1 MVIVET
7 KSVIVHD
14 GRPVVEKAREYRFK
28 IILVGSG
35 GVGKTSLVRKYVEKA
50 FTENYL
56 PTIGANVMEKDISI
70 TYSGVACLVKLTIW
84 DIAAQDTFKRMRP
97 TFYAGATGAFLVAD
111 LSRPE
116 SFDELLDWN
125 KELSTIIP
133 NISKLLLANKSDLE
147 PRISEEQLQEIGR
160 KINPI
165 EFLKTSAMNGEN
177 VNKAFKTLT
186 KQLVERNA
194 EMTEIKPPKRE
205 PDWRS
210 TVQYL
215 YVIDQSGLL
224 LYEQDMHQTDNDIGK
239 SRDSAILGGAL
250 IAISSLLK
258 EIALN
263 TNPLKVI
270 SQEGFCILIE
280 EGQHVLVALVT
291 TEELQTSRQKLQEFL
306 AEFERKFEGKIQ
318 NNINKGDIRQ
328 AFKTAG
334 TLAKRFF
341 NAT

>member
-1 MVIVET
+1 MVIVQ
-7 KSVIVHD
+7 KNIFDAHD
-14 GRPVVEKAREYRFK
+14 GGQVVEKAREYRFK
-28 IILVGSG
+28 IILIGSG

-56 PTIGANVMEKDISI
+56 PTIGANVMEKDISMTI
-70 TYSGVACLVKLTIW
+70 QGKASLIKLTIW

-116 SFDELLDWN
+116 SFDELLNWD
-125 KELSTIIP
+125 KELNALIP
-133 NISKLLLANKSDLE
+133 NISKLVLANKSDLE
-147 PRISEEQLQEIGR
+147 PHISEEELQEIGR
-160 KINPI
+160 KIKPI
-165 EFLKTSAMNGEN
+165 EVLKTSAMNGEN

-186 KQLVERNA
+186 KQLVERNT
-194 EMTEIKPPKRE
+194 EMMESRPPKRE
-205 PDWRS
+205 TDWRS
-210 TVQYL
+210 TVQYI
-215 YVIDQSGLL
+215 YVIEQSGLL
-224 LYEQDMHQTDNDIGK
+224 LYEQDMHQSYSDIGK
-239 SRDSAILGGAL
+239 ARDSAILGGAL

-263 TNPLKVI
+263 ANPLKVI

-318 NNINKGDIRQ
+318 DNINKGDIRQ

-334 TLAKRFF
+334 TLAKRIF
-341 NAT
+341 N